1 MSAPLGSAIA
11 EGWVGRRAAGAGLL
25 LLVMALSLAPA
36 ALTSALADQ
45 PDPYSATVKVDA
57 TADNADAARTIAR
70 TNGERAA
77 LMKVIAGLTGSTDE
91 SELPKLNDQ
100 TITDMVD
107 SFEVAHEKMSPVRY
121 LADYTFHFRPSKVR
135 QLLRHAGIAFSE
147 TPGKPVV
154 VVPVY
159 LDGDKTMLWDD
170 PNPWRE
176 AWGQIPAQSGPTRL
190 SLPFGGIADLTTI
203 DAEQARSGD
212 AQALTDI
219 AERNGG
225 EEALVATATARRQG
239 DQLAGVDLSLKRYR
253 QGQLIDSRTDSLDA
267 KPGEGEADLLK
278 RAVAVAVADI
288 ERGPPP
294 SSQTNNN
301 VASLDAVVPIASLGD
316 WIEMRQRLAA
326 VPAIRNIDLLSL
338 SRQQAKIAIRYMG
351 SPDQLK
357 SDLAAADIELDGA
370 DPDWRLQPAGAA
382 APQ

>member
-1 MSAPLGSAIA
+1 MNSLLVSAIA
-11 EGWVGRRAAGAGLL
+11 GCRAAGAALL

-36 ALTSALADQ
+36 AIPRALADQ
-45 PDPYSATVKVDA
+45 TPDPFSATVKVDA
-57 TADNADAARTIAR
+57 TAENAAAARTIAR

-77 LMKVIAGLTGSTDE
+77 LTKVIDGLTGSTDE
-91 SELPKLNDQ
+91 SKLPKLSDQ
-100 TITDMVD
+100 AVTDMVD

-159 LDGDKTMLWDD
+159 IDGDKTALWDD

-190 SLPFGGIADLTTI
+190 SLPFGGIGDLTAI
-203 DAEQARSGD
+203 DADQARSGD

-219 AERNGG
+219 AQRNGG
-225 EEALVATATARRQG
+225 DEALVATATARRQG

-267 KPGEGEADLLK
+267 KPGESEAELLK

-288 ERGPPP
+288 EHGPPP
-294 SSQTNNN
+294 SSQNSSKM
-301 VASLDAVVPIASLGD
+301 ASLDAVVPIASLGD

-326 VPAIRNIDLLSL
+326 VPAIHRIDLLSL
-338 SRQQAKIAIRYMG
+338 SRQQAKIAIRYAG

-370 DPDWRLQPAGAA
+370 DPDWRLQPASAA
-382 APQ
+382 GPQ